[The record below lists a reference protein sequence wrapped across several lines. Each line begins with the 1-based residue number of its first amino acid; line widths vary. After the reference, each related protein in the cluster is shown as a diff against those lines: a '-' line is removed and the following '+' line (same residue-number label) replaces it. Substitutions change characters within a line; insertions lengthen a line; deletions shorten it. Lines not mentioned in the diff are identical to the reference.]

1 MTNYKNRL
9 IYHELK
15 EHLSKRQI
23 TVITGLR
30 RTGKTT
36 LVKKLLE
43 DFNGENKSY
52 FDLERIDNRELFSE
66 KNYENI
72 ISVLT
77 SRGLDF
83 NKKILIAIDEVQ
95 LLPGV
100 ISVIKYLYDNYQ
112 IKFIVTGSS
121 SYYIK
126 NLFNLLVQRV

>member
-43 DFNGENKSY
+43 DFTTLVEAQAAPRVDPGRITVSDMRLWVRASRPVQVAE
-52 FDLERIDNRELFSE
+52 ER
-66 KNYENI
+66 Y
-72 ISVLT
+72 
-77 SRGLDF
+77 
-83 NKKILIAIDEVQ
+83 
-95 LLPGV
+95 
-100 ISVIKYLYDNYQ
+100 
-112 IKFIVTGSS
+112 IVTFGAYWYSQPGTFRIIGKRL
-121 SYYIK
+121 SYEVICDITVP
-126 NLFNLLVQRV
+126 LGR